1 MSRVAL
7 SLARVPIVLVALW
20 LVFAAV
26 LPLATERY
34 PAFTLSRGAGAGC
47 LVRAGGLQPGTD
59 PCVRS
64 IAQIYDR
71 PVQDIVVDAAGRSI
85 ALLAGVAFFAFTAGM
100 FLGIAA
106 ALLRYRPLASGAILG
121 ATGAVS
127 AIPSFFLAYF
137 LQIAIII
144 AGGVAGHAVLP
155 VFGFGFDGHLA
166 LPLLTLGLPA
176 VAIAAQIAAART
188 SDVLD
193 ADFVNTARAKGLP
206 TSWIVRVHV
215 LPHVVPVLSEAVG
228 SGVRVAV
235 ASLPI
240 IEFILGW
247 NGVGYLALQAVALRD
262 PGVLTASL
270 LTLAALFTLTS
281 LLLDLRRPRPVD

>member
-1 MSRVAL
+1 VSRFAWSV
-7 SLARVPIVLVALW
+7 ARVPVVLAVLW

-47 LVRAGGLQPGTD
+47 VIRPGGFQLGVD
-59 PCVRS
+59 PCVKS
-64 IAQIYDR
+64 IEDVYGR
-71 PVQDIVVDAAGRSI
+71 PLPDVVTDAAARSV
-85 ALLAGVAFFAFTAGM
+85 ALLAGVSFFAFTAGM
-100 FLGIAA
+100 LLGIAA
-106 ALLRYRPLASGAILG
+106 ALLRYRSLASGAILG
-121 ATGAVS
+121 STGVVA

-137 LQIAIII
+137 LQIAIIFV
-144 AGGVAGHAVLP
+144 GGLTGHTVLP
-155 VFGFGFDGHLA
+155 VFGFGFDGHLV

-188 SDVLD
+188 ADVLD
-193 ADFVNTARAKGLP
+193 ADFVTTARAKGLP

-215 LPHVVPVLSEAVG
+215 LPHVVPVLLEAVG

-240 IEFILGW
+240 IELILGW
-247 NGVGYLALQAVALRD
+247 NGIGYLALQSVAVRD
-262 PGVLTASL
+262 PVALTASL
-270 LTLAALFTLTS
+270 LTLAAFFSLTS
-281 LLLDLRRPRPVD
+281 LLLDLRRTRFH